1 MSKHI
6 TPEVKGSLQI
16 PPEVKC
22 EYAGVSQGAFHT
34 DLEAAIQVFERFPE
48 RFEAAT
54 GHRVP
59 LSYSVPGTAYE
70 GVAALGGRLVFPE
83 DHQSMIANQGRIL
96 TTPGKVDALRVPDPW
111 QSDRFRLQVDQYHE
125 LRRRFGDLAGGG
137 MGGQEGPITTAGL
150 LRGEQFFVDCAVDPD
165 RAHRLLDVCTEMF
178 IHWRRVTME
187 ITGAARPATAG
198 ICDDY
203 AGMLGPDMW
212 PQYVIPYYARIV
224 DELGPEGCR
233 IHTELVRREHLRL
246 LKGLNL
252 KGINVSEDQY
262 LTIDDVQDELPG
274 VPFGWHI
281 KTVSE
286 MLQGTPDLIRR
297 RYREIVEAGVTNVLC
312 ELTVGTPPENIRA
325 FLDAFGEFG
334 GTAGPQV

>member
-203 AGMLGPDMW
+203 AGMLGPDMFSEF
-212 PQYVIPYYARIV
+212 VLPYYRRIY
-224 DELGPEGCR
+224 ETLGTHGGHL
-233 IHTELVRREHLRL
+233 HTELVRREHLPHLR
-246 LKGLNL
+246 GLGL
-252 KGINVSEDQY
+252 TSINFAEDEF
-262 LTIDDVQDELPG
+262 LTIAEVQEELPD
-274 VPFGWHI
+274 VPFSWHI

-286 MLQGTPDLIRR
+286 MLQGSPDLIRR
-297 RYREIVEAGVTNVLC
+297 RFREIAAAGITQINC
-312 ELTVGTPPENIRA
+312 ELTVGTPQENIRA
-325 FLDAFGEFG
+325 FLEVAAEL
-334 GTAGPQV
+334 GTGT